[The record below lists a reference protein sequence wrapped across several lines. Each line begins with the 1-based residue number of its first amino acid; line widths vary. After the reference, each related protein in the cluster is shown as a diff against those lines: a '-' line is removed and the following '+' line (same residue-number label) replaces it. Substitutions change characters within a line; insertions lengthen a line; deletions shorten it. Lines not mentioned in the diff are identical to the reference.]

1 MESLSN
7 QSTNGNSNVGA
18 GSGVELTLL
27 GIDKKWVRYN
37 GVWVDKSTI
46 PVEAKSS
53 NTTSFISEEIKGNVS
68 PWWQF
73 WKA

>member
-7 QSTNGNSNVGA
+7 QSTNGNANPGA
-18 GSGVELTLL
+18 GSGIELTLL

-46 PVEAKSS
+46 PSETKTPNA
-53 NTTSFISEEIKGNVS
+53 TSFISEEIQGSVS